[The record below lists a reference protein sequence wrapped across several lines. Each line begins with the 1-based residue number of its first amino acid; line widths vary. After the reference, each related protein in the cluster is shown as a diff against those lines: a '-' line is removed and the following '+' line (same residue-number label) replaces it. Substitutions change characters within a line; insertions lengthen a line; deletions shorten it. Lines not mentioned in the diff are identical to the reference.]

1 MAMRPITFFR
11 AGSIDDAVAAVS
23 ANPDSAFLAGGTTEI
38 DLLRLGVIQPTL
50 LVDVNEL
57 PLTYLED
64 TEGGGV
70 RIGAMARMSDVARAP
85 RIVERYPGMSQ
96 ALLLGASEQL
106 RNMASMGG
114 NMCQRTRCAYF
125 RDGQSPCNKR
135 EPGSGCS
142 ALTGVNRGHAVLGT
156 SDHCIATH
164 PSDVAVALVA
174 LDATIRTIG
183 PDGTN
188 TIPIERFFLRPEDTP
203 SVEHPLAHGELI
215 VAIDVPNVPVAR
227 TSRYVKHRDRVSYE
241 FALVSVFSAMRVD
254 DAGNVAELRL
264 ALGGVGTVPWRAHR
278 AEEALIGRPATPEN
292 VAAAADAEFADAR
305 TTPMN
310 EFKVTF
316 AKRAIVRELSEVSS

>member
-1 MAMRPITFFR
+1 MRPLSFFR

-23 ANPDSAFLAGGTTEI
+23 RNPDSAFLAGGTTEI
-38 DLLRLGVIQPTL
+38 DLVRLGVIAPSL
-50 LVDVNEL
+50 LVDVNDL
-57 PLTYLED
+57 PLTDLED
-64 TEGGGV
+64 IEGGGV
-70 RIGAMARMSDVARAP
+70 RVGAMARMSDVARAP

-106 RNMASMGG
+106 RNMATMGG

-142 ALTGVNRGHAVLGT
+142 ALNGVNRGHAILGT
-156 SDHCIATH
+156 SDQCIATH

-174 LDATIRTIG
+174 LDAVVRTIG
-183 PDGTN
+183 PDGTR
-188 TIPIERFFLRPEDTP
+188 TIPIESFFLRPADTP

-215 VAIDVPNVPVAR
+215 VAIDVPDLPVAR
-227 TSRYVKHRDRVSYE
+227 ASRYVKHRDRVSYE

-278 AEEALIGRPATPEN
+278 AEEALIGRPATVEN
-292 VAAAADAEFADAR
+292 FAAAADAELRDADTR
-305 TTPMN
+305 PMN

-316 AKRAIVRELSEVSS
+316 AKRAIVRELSEVIS